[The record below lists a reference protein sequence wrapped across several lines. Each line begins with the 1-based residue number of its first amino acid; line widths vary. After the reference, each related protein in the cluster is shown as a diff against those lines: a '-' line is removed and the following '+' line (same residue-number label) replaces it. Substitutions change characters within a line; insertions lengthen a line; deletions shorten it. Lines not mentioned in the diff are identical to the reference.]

1 MVNED
6 SVREIQEERLVAMLT
21 MELREEEYRW
31 GFLEDEK
38 AEVLYDVG
46 ARVEEIVLGEV
57 MEELGWILGRRNGY

>member
-1 MVNED
+1 MVNEE
-6 SVREIQEERLVAMLT
+6 SVREIQEERLVTMLT

-57 MEELGWILGRRNGY
+57 MEELGWILGKRNGY